1 MKKLLSVL
9 KTFVCLALCLTII
22 AGPMDMLGS
31 DQPDWDGTGR
41 IPYYTEK

>member
-31 DQPDWDGTGR
+31 DMPDWDGTGR
-41 IPYYTEK
+41 VRIYTE